1 VLRSIGYRGVPL
13 PGVPFDARRAVVPND
28 GGRVLEEPGGAAR
41 PGEYVTGWIKRGPT
55 GVIGTNK
62 KDANETVAKLLED
75 LEGGRLAD
83 PPAPGREA
91 IDALLADRGAEVVTQ
106 QGWEA
111 IDAHERER
119 GEPDSRPRAKL
130 PTFEELLERAREAD
144 PAQV

>member
-1 VLRSIGYRGVPL
+1 
-13 PGVPFDARRAVVPND
+13 
-28 GGRVLEEPGGAAR
+28 VLEAQGGEPLR
-41 PGEYVTGWIKRGPT
+41 GEYVTGWIKRGPT

-75 LEGGRLAD
+75 LEAGRLID
-83 PPAPGREA
+83 PPAAGRA
-91 IDALLADRGAEVVTQ
+91 TLDALLAERGVEVVTQ

-130 PTFEELLERAREAD
+130 PSFEELLERARGGDRAG
-144 PAQV
+144 A